1 MNPCLQVKNI
11 SKRFQGVK
19 ALTDV
24 SIDFYA
30 GEMHCLLG
38 ENGAGKSTLIKII
51 SGVYSASEGEIVYNG
66 QTVNF
71 QNPRQALDAGIS
83 VIHQELSIAN
93 DLTVA
98 ENIFLGAEQRQD
110 FKMLLDRKRMNKEA
124 QDILDFMRV
133 DINATQIAR
142 ELTAAQQQMVEI
154 AKVMTK
160 KSKVVIMDEPTSSL
174 SELEI
179 NALFEQIRILKEQN
193 VAIIYI
199 THRLK
204 EMFVMGEKVT
214 VLRDGCKVDT
224 FKIADVTEKELVA
237 NMVGREIKDYY
248 NRQEHTAKEELLRVE
263 GLTGKN
269 GEFKDISFAAHAGE
283 ILGFAGLV
291 GAGRTEVME
300 AIFGARSYSKGKIFV
315 SGKEVTFKSPIEAI
329 NAHIGFVTEDR
340 RRTGLMLNAMIKN
353 NIVLPSLN
361 NHCKKFGFLDFL
373 WEKEASEDY
382 VDKLKVRTPGITT
395 EIANLSGGNQQKVI
409 LAKWLLANSKILILD
424 EPTRGIDVNAKS
436 EFYALMNAFVAN
448 GGCIIMVS
456 SELPEILGNSD
467 RIIVMR
473 EGEIAG
479 ELHYKDATEQN
490 VIELASLHSKNTE
503 E

>member
-11 SKRFQGVK
+11 SKRFLGVK

-24 SIDFYA
+24 SIDFYS

-51 SGVYSASEGEIVYNG
+51 SGVYDATEGEVFFNG
-66 QTVNF
+66 QKVNF
-71 QNPRQALDAGIS
+71 HNPRQALDAGIS

-98 ENIFLGAEQRQD
+98 ENIFLGAEQRQG

-124 QDILDFMRV
+124 QEILDFMKV
-133 DINATQIAR
+133 DIQATQIAR

-160 KSKVVIMDEPTSSL
+160 KTKVVIMDEPTSSL
-174 SELEI
+174 SGHEI
-179 NALFEQIRILKEQN
+179 NALFEQIKILKKQN

-204 EMFVMGEKVT
+204 EMFEMGERVT

-224 FKIADVTEKELVA
+224 FNIADVTEKELVA
-237 NMVGREIKDYY
+237 SMVGREIQDYY

-263 GLTGKN
+263 GLTGKK
-269 GEFKDISFAAHAGE
+269 GEFKNVSFRACAGE
-283 ILGFAGLV
+283 IIGFAGLV

-300 AIFGARSYSKGKIFV
+300 AIFGAREYSSGKIFV
-315 SGKEVTFKSPIEAI
+315 SGKEVLFKNPIEAI
-329 NAHIGFVTEDR
+329 NAHIGLVTEDR

-353 NIVLPSLN
+353 NIVLPSLTKN
-361 NHCKKFGFLDFL
+361 SKKFGFLDL
-373 WEKEASEDY
+373 KWEKEVSEDY
-382 VDKLKVRTPGITT
+382 VEKLKVRTPGINT

-456 SELPEILGNSD
+456 SELPEVLGNSD

-490 VIELASLHSKNTE
+490 VIELASLNSKNT
-503 E
+503 

>member
-11 SKRFQGVK
+11 SKRFLGVK

-24 SIDFYA
+24 SIDFYS

-51 SGVYSASEGEIVYNG
+51 SGVYDATEGEVIFNG
-66 QTVNF
+66 QKVNF
-71 QNPRQALDAGIS
+71 HNPRQALDAGIS

-98 ENIFLGAEQRQD
+98 ENIFLGAEQRQG

-124 QDILDFMRV
+124 QEILDFMKV
-133 DINATQIAR
+133 DIQATQIAR

-160 KSKVVIMDEPTSSL
+160 KAKVVIMDEPTSSL
-174 SELEI
+174 SGHEI
-179 NALFEQIRILKEQN
+179 NALFEQIKILKEQN

-204 EMFVMGEKVT
+204 EMFEMGERVT

-224 FKIADVTEKELVA
+224 FNIADVTEKELVA
-237 NMVGREIKDYY
+237 SMVGREIQDYY

-263 GLTGKN
+263 GLTGKK
-269 GEFKDISFAAHAGE
+269 GEFKNVSFRACAGE
-283 ILGFAGLV
+283 IIGFAGLV

-300 AIFGARSYSKGKIFV
+300 AIFGAREYSSGKIFV
-315 SGKEVTFKSPIEAI
+315 SGKEVLFKNPIEAI
-329 NAHIGFVTEDR
+329 NAHIGLVTEDR
-340 RRTGLMLNAMIKN
+340 RRTGLMINAMLKN
-353 NIVLPSLN
+353 NIVLPSLTKN
-361 NHCKKFGFLDFL
+361 SKKFGFLDL
-373 WEKEASEDY
+373 KWEKEVSEDY
-382 VDKLKVRTPGITT
+382 VDKLKVRTPGINTV
-395 EIANLSGGNQQKVI
+395 IANLSGGNQQKVI

-436 EFYALMNAFVAN
+436 EFYALMNTFVAN

-456 SELPEILGNSD
+456 SELPEVLGNSD
-467 RIIVMR
+467 RIVVMR

-490 VIELASLHSKNTE
+490 VIELASLNSKNT
-503 E
+503 

>member
-1 MNPCLQVKNI
+1 MNPCLQAKNI
-11 SKRFQGVK
+11 SKRFQGVT
-19 ALTDV
+19 ALTNV
-24 SIDFYA
+24 SIDFYS

-51 SGVYSASEGEIVYNG
+51 SGVYGATEGEIVFNG
-66 QTVNF
+66 QTVSF

-98 ENIFLGAEQRQD
+98 ENIFLGAEQRQSL
-110 FKMLLDRKRMNKEA
+110 KLLLDRKRMNQEA
-124 QDILDFMRV
+124 QKMLDFMKV
-133 DINATQIAR
+133 DIQATQIAR

-160 KSKVVIMDEPTSSL
+160 KAKVVIMDEPTSSL
-174 SELEI
+174 SEHEI
-179 NALFEQIRILKEQN
+179 NALFEQIRILKAQN

-204 EMFVMGEKVT
+204 EMFEMGEKVT
-214 VLRDGCKVDT
+214 VLRDGNKVDT
-224 FKIADVTEKELVA
+224 FQIADVTEKELVA
-237 NMVGREIKDYY
+237 SMVGREIKDYY
-248 NRQEHTAKEELLRVE
+248 NRQIHTAKEELLRVE
-263 GLTGKN
+263 GLTAKN
-269 GEFKDISFAAHAGE
+269 GEFKDVSFTAHAGE
-283 ILGFAGLV
+283 IVGFAGLV

-300 AIFGARSYSKGKIFV
+300 AIFGVRAYAKGKIFV
-315 SGKEVTFKSPIEAI
+315 AGKEVSFKSPNEAI

-340 RRTGLMLNAMIKN
+340 RRTGLMLDAMLKN
-353 NIVLPSLN
+353 NVVLPSLTRN
-361 NHCKKFGFLDFL
+361 CRKFGFLDFK
-373 WEKEASEDY
+373 WEKIVSEDF
-382 VDKLKVRTPGITT
+382 VNKLKVRTPGINTV
-395 EIANLSGGNQQKVI
+395 IANLSGGNQQKVI

-467 RIIVMR
+467 RIFVMR

-479 ELHYKDATEQN
+479 ELHYQDATEQS
-490 VIELASLHSKNTE
+490 VIELASIHSKST
-503 E
+503 

>member
-11 SKRFQGVK
+11 SKRFLGVK

-24 SIDFYA
+24 SIDFYS

-51 SGVYSASEGEIVYNG
+51 SGVYDATEGEVIFNG
-66 QTVNF
+66 QKVNF
-71 QNPRQALDAGIS
+71 HNPRQALDAGIS

-98 ENIFLGAEQRQD
+98 ENIFLGAEQRQG
-110 FKMLLDRKRMNKEA
+110 FHMLLDRKRMNKEA
-124 QDILDFMRV
+124 QEILDFMKV
-133 DINATQIAR
+133 DIQATQIAR

-160 KSKVVIMDEPTSSL
+160 KAKVVIMDEPTSSL
-174 SELEI
+174 SGHEI
-179 NALFEQIRILKEQN
+179 NALFEQIKILKEQN

-204 EMFVMGEKVT
+204 EMFEMGERVT

-224 FKIADVTEKELVA
+224 FNIADVTEKELVA
-237 NMVGREIKDYY
+237 SMVGREIQDYY

-263 GLTGKN
+263 GLTGKK
-269 GEFKDISFAAHAGE
+269 GEFKNVSFRACAGE
-283 ILGFAGLV
+283 IIGFAGLV

-300 AIFGARSYSKGKIFV
+300 AIFGAREYSCGKIFV
-315 SGKEVTFKSPIEAI
+315 SGKEVVFRNPIEAI
-329 NAHIGFVTEDR
+329 NAHIGLVTEDR

-353 NIVLPSLN
+353 NIVLPSLTKN
-361 NHCKKFGFLDFL
+361 SKKFGFLDL
-373 WEKEASEDY
+373 KWEKEVSEDY
-382 VDKLKVRTPGITT
+382 VDKLKVRTPGINTV
-395 EIANLSGGNQQKVI
+395 IANLSGGNQQKVI

-456 SELPEILGNSD
+456 SELPEVLGNSD

-490 VIELASLHSKNTE
+490 VIELASLNSKNT
-503 E
+503 

>member
-11 SKRFQGVK
+11 SKRFLGVK

-24 SIDFYA
+24 SLDFYS

-51 SGVYSASEGEIVYNG
+51 SGVYDATEGEIVYNN
-66 QTVNF
+66 QTVRF

-110 FKMLLDRKRMNKEA
+110 FKILLDRKRMNKEA
-124 QDILDFMRV
+124 QDILDFMKV
-133 DINATQIAR
+133 DIKATQIAR

-160 KSKVVIMDEPTSSL
+160 KAKVVIMDEPTSSL
-174 SELEI
+174 SGHEI
-179 NALFEQIRILKEQN
+179 KALFEQINILKKQN

-204 EMFVMGEKVT
+204 EMFEMGEKVS
-214 VLRDGCKVDT
+214 VLRDGCMVDT
-224 FKIADVTEKELVA
+224 FQIADVTEKELVA
-237 NMVGREIKDYY
+237 SMVGREIKDYY
-248 NRQEHTAKEELLRVE
+248 NRQEHVAKEELLRVE
-263 GLTGKN
+263 GLTGKK
-269 GEFKDISFAAHAGE
+269 GKFKNINFTAYAGE

-300 AIFGARSYSKGKIFV
+300 AIFGAREYSKGKIYV
-315 SGKEVTFKSPIEAI
+315 SGKEVTFKSPAEAI

-353 NIVLPSLN
+353 NIVLPSLTKN
-361 NHCKKFGFLDFL
+361 CKKFGFLDFK
-373 WEKEASEDY
+373 WEKDVSKDY
-382 VDKLKVRTPGITT
+382 VDKLKVRTPGINTV
-395 EIANLSGGNQQKVI
+395 IANLSGGNQQKVI
-409 LAKWLLANSKILILD
+409 LAKWLLADSKILILD

-479 ELHYKDATEQN
+479 ELHYKEATEQN
-490 VIELASLHSKNTE
+490 VIELASLNSKNT
-503 E
+503 